1 MSDDFKNPDVSG
13 ENEPSPRKRPSVS
26 SEDESFASDIP
37 VPSDEEPTEKKPHKI
52 VRVVEVAPQ
61 KKEYNDD
68 PGWDDDKKKK
78 KEKKGGFIG
87 EFFAGAAAGA
97 KTVGKNISAG
107 FDTVTGAGKKG
118 DEPKAAPAAEE
129 EPKAEPQ
136 PQPEADV
143 KTEPKA
149 EPAVSQKPKADEKAS
164 PKSDKKPSDF
174 LGGIMQKLNSLPT
187 GAVIGGAAT
196 LIVVLV
202 ALILIIA
209 TSCGSSKTPVS
220 NSSTSSSKVQI
231 SSAGDTSEEEDGPE
245 VLVVPSRLDK
255 IADAFN
261 INNDVVGWLYIPG
274 LSDVDA
280 GVCQDTKSYSYNKRD
295 VTGKKVNATYWI
307 NGAYYTH
314 LRNTFGEGV
323 ESLST
328 NTVIFGHSDLGITN
342 LAYTN
347 DDPNGPLFS
356 QLFSFKDPNF
366 AEQTPYIYFSTADH
380 DYVWEVFAVFYND
393 SKIDGGKALWYIE
406 PEPGTKYQ
414 TLIDT
419 VRERS
424 LYDYDV
430 EVTTDDKI
438 LTLSTCTVGYGLG
451 NRERYRFVIVAKL
464 VEDEEALVVRNA
476 SFTINADAP
485 IPDTYAEEFNGY
497 AENWK
502 PSEEVKAVNPGA
514 SEESS
519 VSSSASSSS
528 AASSSGN

>member
-1 MSDDFKNPDVSG
+1 MNDDFKNPDFID
-13 ENEPSPRKRPSVS
+13 ENEAPKKRPSAKA
-26 SEDESFASDIP
+26 EDESFADGIP
-37 VPSDEEPTEKKPHKI
+37 APSDEEMAETKPHKI

-61 KKEYNDD
+61 KKEYTDD
-68 PGWDDDKKKK
+68 PSWDDGKKKK

-107 FDTVTGAGKKG
+107 IDTVAGAAKKDGKKSA
-118 DEPKAAPAAEE
+118 EPKAEKAPEKKPEAPKS
-129 EPKAEPQ
+129 EPKAEP
-136 PQPEADV
+136 
-143 KTEPKA
+143 KSEPKA
-149 EPAVSQKPKADEKAS
+149 EPKNEAKAAPKAEKKAPAGS
-164 PKSDKKPSDF
+164 GNAF
-174 LGGIMQKLNSLPT
+174 MEKLNSLPT
-187 GAVIGGAAT
+187 GAVIGGAAA
-196 LIVVLV
+196 LIVALV
-202 ALILIIA
+202 ALILILA
-209 TSCGSSKTPVS
+209 TSCGSGNKTPVIDS
-220 NSSTSSSKVQI
+220 DNSSSKVQI
-231 SSAGDTSEEEDGPE
+231 SSAGDNTEEEEGPE
-245 VLVVPSRLDK
+245 TLVVPSRLDK

-274 LSDVDA
+274 MSDVDA
-280 GVCQDTKSYSYNKRD
+280 GVCHDPKSYSYNKRD
-295 VTGKKVNATYWI
+295 ITVKKVNGTYWI

-323 ESLST
+323 DGLST

-356 QLFSFKDPNF
+356 QLFKFKDPNF
-366 AEQTPYIYFSTADH
+366 AEATPYIYFSTADH

-414 TLIDT
+414 TLLDT
-419 VRERS
+419 VQERS

-438 LTLSTCTVGYGLG
+438 LTLSTCTVGFGLG

-464 VEDEEALVVRNA
+464 VEDEEALIVKNA

-485 IPDTYAEEFNGY
+485 IPDSYSEEFSGY

-514 SEESS
+514 SEGSSSESQN
-519 VSSSASSSS
+519 SSSASSS
-528 AASSSGN
+528 AN

>member
-136 PQPEADV
+136 PQPEAEV

-187 GAVIGGAAT
+187 GAVIGGAAA

-220 NSSTSSSKVQI
+220 DSSASSSKVQI

-245 VLVVPSRLDK
+245 ALVVPSRLDK

-419 VRERS
+419 ARERS

-430 EVTTDDKI
+430 EVTTDEKI

-502 PSEEVKAVNPGA
+502 PSA